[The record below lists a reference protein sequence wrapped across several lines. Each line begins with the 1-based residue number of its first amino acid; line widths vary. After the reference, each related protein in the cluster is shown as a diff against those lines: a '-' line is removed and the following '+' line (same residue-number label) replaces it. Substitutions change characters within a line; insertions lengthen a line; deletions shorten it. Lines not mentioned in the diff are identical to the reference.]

1 MSITQSS
8 ANWVVIDIV
17 GLLGFV
23 LCLVALVGNGL
34 VWFTPENEY
43 APTTVDAGP
52 FIVTIMSPVP
62 VGFLRYQISA
72 SLLKNEWTFFVRG
85 TPPNVIEATSL
96 LSALTPTTS
105 SLLLPVP
112 ALKFASVIWFEDE
125 TVPDVDWILFKTI
138 PVGGVV
144 ELVVADAVFDGELVP
159 TEFIADTLYV

>member
-43 APTTVDAGP
+43 AATTVDAGP

-62 VGFLRYQISA
+62 VGFLRYQNSA
-72 SLLKNEWTFFVRG
+72 SLLEKEPVALVNG
-85 TPPNVIEATSL
+85 MPPNVIVPTL
-96 LSALTPTTS
+96 LSFADTPTKS
-105 SLLLPVP
+105 NRSLPVP
-112 ALKFASVIWFEDE
+112 TLKFDNVIWFDDV
-125 TVPDVDWILFKTI
+125 VPDVDWTLFSTM
-138 PVGGVV
+138 PGDCGGGV
-144 ELVVADAVFDGELVP
+144 L
-159 TEFIADTLYV
+159 